1 MVDIRLVHGDD
12 WKGLYINNKLV
23 LEGHNITI
31 MDLFSILSYSYK
43 DEKIKDIHV
52 VEYWCDTDWLEDR
65 GSFPKNF
72 KEVEC

>member
-43 DEKIKDIHV
+43 
-52 VEYWCDTDWLEDR
+52 
-65 GSFPKNF
+65 
-72 KEVEC
+72 KE